1 MFGEIVATEEEK
13 EEDLQETPKEQKKIQ
28 VTSRGSFNTTAI
40 KPIKNYSL
48 TVNSD
53 LRTKSNLS
61 ADDFNKMLAD
71 TNLKGLGKAL
81 EQAEKEHSVNGLY
94 LMGLA
99 CLESSYGNSNFAK
112 KRNNLVGWGAY
123 DSNPNKAKYFN
134 SKDECILYVAERLKT
149 NYLSEN
155 GTYFEGYSAKA
166 IDIHY
171 CSDKEHANKIINI
184 VDKLINKL

>member
-1 MFGEIVATEEEK
+1 MFGEIVEVIQEK
-13 EEDLQETPKEQKKIQ
+13 PKEQEEKVQ
-28 VTSRGSFNTTAI
+28 VTNRGSFDTTIA

-48 TVNSD
+48 TVDSD

-61 ADDFNKMLAD
+61 ADDYNKMLSD
-71 TNLKGLGKAL
+71 TKLKGLGKAL
-81 EQAEKEHSVNGLY
+81 EQAEKEYGVNGLY

-99 CLESSYGNSNFAK
+99 CLESNYGTSNFAK

-123 DSNPNKAKYFN
+123 DSNPSKAKYFN
-134 SKDECILYVAERLKT
+134 SKDECILYVAEKLKT